1 MFNQTAPDCHI
12 QALNCLTCGNI
23 EKNNNNSTMSTCGPN
38 SVKRK
43 SKVIL
48 TSTSIPIKLPPATSL
63 SPSGCISTATT
74 MASPPSTCSTSS
86 STSASFHLNNSKQ
99 HHTSPRRRSTATS
112 NFFFTISHS
121 NLFIV
126 AFLFL
131 ITACSDLVDGALR
144 NVNLIIE
151 PPAVRRGQ
159 HAILRC
165 MYDLEGAPLYSA
177 KFYRGQLEFYR
188 YTPGEFP
195 NTKVFPFPGI
205 HVDVTSS
212 NATQVL
218 IRNVGFGLSGNFT
231 CEVTADA
238 PLFSTA
244 QAVAI
249 MQVVELPDKRPLLF
263 TEQTRYEP
271 GDVLRANCST
281 PPSRPRAE
289 LKFTINNMVVNNA
302 EVQYIP
308 TIDNLIASRI
318 SLKLQLQGIHFSSV
332 NPSVY
337 GHSVYGI
344 NSVHGG
350 GLVLRCTATIGEF
363 YQEYKEI
370 ELGTPQKDP
379 VPARVTLS
387 SGSTVKNFMSFF
399 SSGSSRTRS
408 TCMDLTQLLILASVW
423 HLTSI
428 ASLIL
433 QLYYIVYN
441 LLRYKFT
448 QIQWQL
454 RRRHSQNVGGGG
466 MHLRLLSQR

>member
-1 MFNQTAPDCHI
+1 MFNQTELHI
-12 QALNCLTCGNI
+12 KSPGFSHTKTTNSFTCVNSKNN
-23 EKNNNNSTMSTCGPN
+23 KNNNNNNMLTCGPN

-43 SKVIL
+43 SKITS
-48 TSTSIPIKLPPATSL
+48 TSTSIPMKLPPL
-63 SPSGCISTATT
+63 SSASISTTSVAT
-74 MASPPSTCSTSS
+74 MATASTSS
-86 STSASFHLNNSKQ
+86 SGKSVTTTAASSSSFHLNKHNNNSQ
-99 HHTSPRRRSTATS
+99 RRPAAAS
-112 NFFFTISHS
+112 NFFFTFSHS

-126 AFLFL
+126 ALLFV
-131 ITACSDLVDGALR
+131 ITACSDLVEGALR

-244 QAVAI
+244 QGVAI

-271 GDVLRANCST
+271 GDILRANCST

-308 TIDNLIASRI
+308 T
-318 SLKLQLQGIHFSSV
+318 
-332 NPSVY
+332 
-337 GHSVYGI
+337 
-344 NSVHGG
+344 
-350 GLVLRCTATIGEF
+350 
-363 YQEYKEI
+363 
-370 ELGTPQKDP
+370 
-379 VPARVTLS
+379 
-387 SGSTVKNFMSFF
+387 
-399 SSGSSRTRS
+399 
-408 TCMDLTQLLILASVW
+408 
-423 HLTSI
+423 
-428 ASLIL
+428 
-433 QLYYIVYN
+433 
-441 LLRYKFT
+441 
-448 QIQWQL
+448 
-454 RRRHSQNVGGGG
+454 
-466 MHLRLLSQR
+466 

>member
-1 MFNQTAPDCHI
+1 MKRQQNHPSKMLSSIIRRTNDSLANVKFST
-12 QALNCLTCGNI
+12 TTGN
-23 EKNNNNSTMSTCGPN
+23 
-38 SVKRK
+38 V
-43 SKVIL
+43 
-48 TSTSIPIKLPPATSL
+48 ATSM
-63 SPSGCISTATT
+63 ITVEA
-74 MASPPSTCSTSS
+74 SS
-86 STSASFHLNNSKQ
+86 SS
-99 HHTSPRRRSTATS
+99 RRRSRPSSSCAAAAPLTCYKLNGICT
-112 NFFFTISHS
+112 NFTTNR
-121 NLFIV
+121 NLLIVGLIFIIV
-126 AFLFL
+126 ICNDIA
-131 ITACSDLVDGALR
+131 DGALR

-218 IRNVGFGLSGNFT
+218 IRNVGFGLSGNFS

-244 QAVAI
+244 TAI
-249 MQVVELPDKRPLLF
+249 GTMQVVELPDKRPQLF
-263 TEQTRYEP
+263 TEHTRYEP

-289 LKFTINNMVVNNA
+289 LKFTINNMVINNA
-302 EVQYIP
+302 ETQYIR

-318 SLKLQLQGIHFSSV
+318 SLKLQLQGIHFSSA
-332 NPSVY
+332 NPSIYGQHNVY
-337 GHSVYGI
+337 TAHGM
-344 NSVHGG
+344 NSVHNHGGSGG
-350 GLVLRCTATIGEF
+350 GLLLRCTATIGEL

-379 VPARVTLS
+379 IPARVTLS
-387 SGSTVKNFMSFF
+387 SGSSVKNFFSSYF
-399 SSGSSRTRS
+399 SSGATMPSLMNVYKLLLF
-408 TCMDLTQLLILASVW
+408 TCLM
-423 HLTSI
+423 HF
-428 ASLIL
+428 SLIGTL
-433 QLYYIVYN
+433 IIDAKSINKLWQHVQR
-441 LLRYKFT
+441 RYKYKQQQQEQEQHSCCQAT
-448 QIQWQL
+448 QQL
-454 RRRHSQNVGGGG
+454 PR
-466 MHLRLLSQR
+466 QR